1 MEKKSN
7 LYAMDFIDA
16 DHLEVMQL
24 DRMKKIIR
32 HAFNNVEFYRNR
44 MRKYNLTP
52 DSIKTLDDVEKL
64 PFMVKQDLRDT
75 YPFGLLAV
83 PQSEVVRLHAS
94 SGTTGNPSWSPIPKR
109 TLKSGQKLCT
119 GLWPTAV

>member
-16 DHLEVMQL
+16 EHLKVMQL
-24 DRMKKIIR
+24 ERLKRIVA
-32 HAFNNVEFYRNR
+32 HAYNNVEFYRNR
-44 MRKYNLTP
+44 MKKYNLKP
-52 DSIKTLDDVEKL
+52 ESIRSLDDVVKL

-83 PQSEVVRLHAS
+83 PQSEVVRPTLPAAPP
-94 SGTTGNPSWSPIPKR
+94 GNPSW
-109 TLKSGQKLCT
+109 
-119 GLWPTAV
+119 WPTPARI